1 MLIDHP
7 CLLVQ
12 TATARAGIRELGR
25 VDTKELKQEAERVLQ
40 ELPEEFLSRLENVE
54 IVIEKRP
61 TNRLLKDLG
70 MDPAEDTLYGLYEGT
85 PLSDRSVLAP
95 PTLPDRITLFSEP
108 LLSDFPDPDE
118 LREQIRQTI
127 IHEIAHYFGM
137 SDDEIEDLGY

>member
-1 MLIDHP
+1 MD
-7 CLLVQ
+7 
-12 TATARAGIRELGR
+12 A
-25 VDTKELKQEAERVLQ
+25 KELKQEAERILQ

-70 MDPAEDTLYGLYEGT
+70 MDPTEDTLYGLYEGT

>member
-1 MLIDHP
+1 MDS
-7 CLLVQ
+7 
-12 TATARAGIRELGR
+12 
-25 VDTKELKQEAERVLQ
+25 KELKQEAERVLQ
-40 ELPEEFLSRLENVE
+40 ELPEEFLSRLENIE

-70 MDPAEDTLYGLYEGT
+70 LDPAEDTLYGLYEGT

-95 PTLPDRITLFSEP
+95 PILPDRITLFSEP
-108 LLSDFPDPDE
+108 LLRDFPDPDE

-137 SDDEIEDLGY
+137 SDEEIEDLGY